1 MREKLQASEVQ
12 IDRLTKK
19 AEMNGHLTTEYE
31 AEVQT
36 LKQEQ
41 AELKEQYRNTFD
53 QLSSKEAELRKSEEK
68 LAEIKVSVSQA
79 EK

>member
-1 MREKLQASEVQ
+1 
-12 IDRLTKK
+12 
-19 AEMNGHLTTEYE
+19 MNGHLTTEYE
-31 AEVQT
+31 AEVQM

-68 LAEIKVSVSQA
+68 LAEIKVSASQA
-79 EK
+79 DK